1 MVQTDM
7 QKIERNKRTSEEIY
21 ANIVARIKIMYQ
33 GKITETEAC
42 EAARN
47 LIGFCQEILN
57 YKLNK
62 QRELRN
68 KDSKK
73 ENLID
78 L

>member
-7 QKIERNKRTSEEIY
+7 QKVEIDKRSSEEIY
-21 ANIVARIKIMYQ
+21 AAIVAKIKIMYK

-47 LIGFCQEILN
+47 LISFCQEILS
-57 YKLNK
+57 YKVDK

-68 KDSKK
+68 KESKK
-73 ENLID
+73 KT
-78 L
+78 